1 MFSPFILLCQIWK
14 VCWTISKQIFSKKIF
29 IRCTMQNTS
38 IQSRGIPAILAFNHI
53 WYSRAIFQMITSVK
67 LNVSNMYFLIFC
79 VWEFSLVLLGDLTFV
94 TYVYHLFCDL
104 TCVLL
109 FVTCVYH
116 LFCDLT
122 CVSPNSADKWPS
134 PTR

>member
-1 MFSPFILLCQIWK
+1 
-14 VCWTISKQIFSKKIF
+14 
-29 IRCTMQNTS
+29 
-38 IQSRGIPAILAFNHI
+38 
-53 WYSRAIFQMITSVK
+53 MITSVK

-122 CVSPNSADKWPS
+122 CVSPNSADK
-134 PTR
+134 